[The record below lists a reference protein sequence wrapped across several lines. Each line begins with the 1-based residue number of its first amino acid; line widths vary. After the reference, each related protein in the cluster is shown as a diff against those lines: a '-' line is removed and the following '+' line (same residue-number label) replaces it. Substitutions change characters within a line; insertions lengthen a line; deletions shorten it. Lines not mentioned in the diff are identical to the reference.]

1 MSVCKYCELEMTLA
15 DGCSESPIV
24 IEGRSYAPI
33 RFGDEPSYFEIR
45 YRCGDCNVL
54 PGRVHHHGCDTS
66 VVRPVGTRRSDAVAF
81 GPAKS
86 ISVTNG
92 SRNSKSGFFSD
103 LPMSRRREMFYNVSG
118 HFPLNAESILELQA
132 VEEHPRVDGTAI
144 QPCCGVLGILGF
156 VQRLSA
162 RDPLLI

>member
-54 PGRVHHHGCDTS
+54 PGRVHHHGCDTE
-66 VVRPVGTRRSDAVAF
+66 RC
-81 GPAKS
+81 PACW
-86 ISVTNG
+86 
-92 SRNSKSGFFSD
+92 D
-103 LPMSRRREMFYNVSG
+103 
-118 HFPLNAESILELQA
+118 QA
-132 VEEHPRVDGTAI
+132 LGCGCVWAGEEHLSDEWIEELEERFL
-144 QPCCGVLGILGF
+144 LG
-156 VQRLSA
+156 SP
-162 RDPLLI
+162 DE